1 MATGRNGGTMIL
13 DALDQA
19 WRGWAELGRSLPD
32 AQWDVPTRLDGW
44 NVRHVY
50 AHYADAPAV
59 LAAAIRSE
67 TERAAPIFPDA
78 ASLLRHLQQPGGVAE
93 TGADSIREAAVRS
106 TEHRPNSELVEQF
119 DTVAPEVLA
128 DMRTRDLSRNF
139 DYGGHG
145 TVQIG
150 EALRLALMEAVVH
163 YFDMAAALELDVP
176 GRMAGAPVRDTVA
189 LLAGVADPVTFIDV
203 ATGRAGS
210 QVFPVLR

>member
-1 MATGRNGGTMIL
+1 MIL

-19 WRGWAELGRSLPD
+19 WRGWAELGRSLPEQ
-32 AQWDVPTRLDGW
+32 QWDVPTRLDGW

-59 LAAAIRSE
+59 LGAAIRSE
-67 TERAAPIFPDA
+67 TGPAAASFPDA
-78 ASLLRHLQQPGGVAE
+78 AALLRHLQQPGGVAE
-93 TGADSIREAAVRS
+93 TGADSIRDAAVRS
-106 TEHRPNSELVEQF
+106 TADRSISEMVEQF
-119 DTVAPEVLA
+119 ATVAPEVLA
-128 DMRTRDLSRNF
+128 DMRTRDLSRTF

-176 GRMAGAPVRDTVA
+176 GPMAGAPVRDTVA
-189 LLAGVADPVTFIDV
+189 LLAGVADPVAFVDV
-203 ATGRAGS
+203 ATGRADGP
-210 QVFPVLR
+210 VFPVLR

>member
-1 MATGRNGGTMIL
+1 MTAGRNGGTMIL
-13 DALDQA
+13 DALGQA
-19 WRGWAELGRSLPD
+19 WRGWAELGKSLPD
-32 AQWDVPTRLDGW
+32 ARWDTPTRLDGW

-50 AHYADAPAV
+50 AHYADAPAT
-59 LAAAIRSE
+59 LAAVIRSE
-67 TERAAPIFPDA
+67 TASAAPSFPDA

-93 TGADSIREAAVRS
+93 TGADSIRDAAVRS
-106 TEHRPNSELVEQF
+106 TEDRSMGDLVEQF
-119 DTVAPEVLA
+119 ATVAPEVLA

-176 GRMAGAPVRDTVA
+176 GPMAGAPVRDTVA
-189 LLAGVADPVTFIDV
+189 LLAGIADPVNFIDV
-203 ATGRAGS
+203 ATGRAGNP
-210 QVFPVLR
+210 VFPVLR